1 MSVLR
6 SLRQLSVASSRALA
20 LRSAPAARLRLPT
33 LATRASVSATRA
45 FSVSARS
52 LAEGSCQCHLPLYEH
67 TNAIL
72 IFFFLAWQCT
82 TADVLLA
89 QKLKEELQYEKTAT
103 AEVIEPEFLKSFKKQ
118 GIWKIEDNA
127 NVDEVTLTR
136 TFGNEDI
143 RLVFSIADIQG
154 QEEDESFEDE
164 EEGSEEDSS
173 EDEPIHS
180 YGLRVAF
187 TITKVRSSRSYF
199 LVMCMIMLIWTN
211 I

>member
-1 MSVLR
+1 MKFGFSSLLCFFSFHLFPPPSSVYLSVMSVLR

-103 AEVIEPEFLKSFKKQ
+103 AEVIEPEFLKSFK
-118 GIWKIEDNA
+118 NR
-127 NVDEVTLTR
+127 V
-136 TFGNEDI
+136 FG
-143 RLVFSIADIQG
+143 RL
-154 QEEDESFEDE
+154 
-164 EEGSEEDSS
+164 
-173 EDEPIHS
+173 
-180 YGLRVAF
+180 R
-187 TITKVRSSRSYF
+187 
-199 LVMCMIMLIWTN
+199 IMLMWMK
-211 I
+211 